1 MNPLQACREVLS
13 GGGLSGL
20 SGFYRGLKPTL
31 FAVVPFIALQNTTID
46 LLRDH
51 ALSEGMAVS
60 PLLLGAVGAGAGLV
74 AQSLV
79 YPLDVLRRR
88 LQVASSGSARDQA
101 SKEVLS
107 DQ

>member
-1 MNPLQACREVLS
+1 MASAREIFAN
-13 GGGLSGL
+13 GGLVN
-20 SGFYRGLKPTL
+20 FYRGLKPTL

-51 ALSEGMAVS
+51 AMSEGIEVS
-60 PLLLGAVGAGAGLV
+60 PLLLGAVGAGAGIV
-74 AQSLV
+74 AQTVV

-88 LQVASSGSARDQA
+88 LQITNSSAIDVAN
-101 SKEVLS
+101 KEVLS